1 MTKKHSLRWASL
13 LLAAAVLGGF
23 AAGPEKDQQ
32 DRERTEV
39 DYRIGP
45 RDMIEIKVFGQDKL
59 TTTARVTA
67 DGKITFPMV
76 GEVLVDGL
84 TAPELERKLVQLL
97 GEFYKQPEVSVLIK
111 EHQSRQVSILGAVAK
126 TTFVELVGRQTL
138 IEAITAAGGITK
150 DAARE
155 IMITRTLG
163 DGLTTPIRIAIDDLM
178 SDPKL
183 NIILQPGD
191 IVYVQVDHEVSIYVT
206 GQVKAAGVLKVM
218 RSRMPTLTQ
227 ALAQAGGFTERART
241 GKVLVRRTDETGQ
254 EKVFEIDANE
264 IYKGKK
270 KDFPLRENDVV
281 FVPETII

>member
-1 MTKKHSLRWASL
+1 MTMNKTGFLRGWGIA

-23 AAGPEKDQQ
+23 AAGGQ
-32 DRERTEV
+32 DMDKSAN

-45 RDMIEIKVFGQDKL
+45 RDMLEIKVFGQDKL

-76 GEVLVDGL
+76 GEVSVEGL

-97 GEFYKQPEVSVLIK
+97 GAFYKQPEVSVLIK

-155 IMITRTLG
+155 IVITRTLG
-163 DGLTTPIRIAIDDLM
+163 DGSTTPIRVSIDELM
-178 SDPKL
+178 ADPKL
-183 NIILQPGD
+183 NIALQPGD

-206 GQVKAAGVLKVM
+206 GQVKSPGALKVM
-218 RSRMPTLTQ
+218 RSRIPTLTQ

-241 GKVLVRRTDETGQ
+241 GKVLVRRTDEKGQ

-270 KDFPLRENDVV
+270 KDFLLQENDVI